1 MINYAK
7 YPGTKSEDRMG
18 TFYVDCIVENVSDP
32 KRSETV
38 RKSLVDTGSEYTW
51 LPSAV
56 LERIGVTRQKQITFV
71 MANGANI
78 TRDVGFAVVRAQG
91 FFTVDEV
98 VFGQDQD
105 LALLGA
111 RSLEGFNARVDSHAK
126 MLVAAGPVLAASA
139 DGTDGSAP

>member
-91 FFTVDEV
+91 CFTVDRKSTRLNSSHQIISYA
-98 VFGQDQD
+98 VFC
-105 LALLGA
+105 LKK
-111 RSLEGFNARVDSHAK
+111 K
-126 MLVAAGPVLAASA
+126 ML
-139 DGTDGSAP
+139 